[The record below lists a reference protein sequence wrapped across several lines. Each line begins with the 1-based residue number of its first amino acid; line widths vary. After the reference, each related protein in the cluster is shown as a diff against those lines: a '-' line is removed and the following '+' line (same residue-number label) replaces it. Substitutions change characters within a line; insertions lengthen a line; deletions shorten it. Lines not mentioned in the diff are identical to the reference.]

1 MIFELPA
8 AFLSFPSNHLLFAEE
23 VREVTGQKEIID
35 GLLGGRVEIDYETG
49 NIGSVTGGQRLT
61 NLANLSSSWKLN
73 ALSSEVDAAKVLN
86 NFLSIFDFS
95 ASERKRKYLLF
106 YGLCSFKFRLR
117 LIPLCYT

>member
-73 ALSSEVDAAKVLN
+73 AFSSEVDAAKVLN
-86 NFLSIFDFS
+86 DFPGIFDFS
-95 ASERKRKYLLF
+95 ASEAKILLF
-106 YGLCSFKFRLR
+106 IFGLFSIKFRLR
-117 LIPLCYT
+117 LIQLCYT